1 MMFFTNLRAGWKSIV
16 KHRFHSIINILGFSV
31 ALSVV
36 VLVGLYVYR
45 ELSVNKFHKDVNQ
58 IYKICGWAAPYPLAT
73 TIKAGVPELQTITN
87 VVRVK
92 NRYLISWNEK
102 QQVAMESGYLAVDPE
117 FFKIFTFPIIA
128 GNAEDP
134 LPNSR
139 SIAIVESTAK
149 AIFGNSDPIG
159 QTVMA
164 TGWGGYN
171 SYVVTAVLADI
182 PVNSSIQ
189 FSALFRINPSQPYGT
204 STIGQY
210 WKAGLYEI
218 FAKLPEGSDV
228 DALNRKMQDVVE
240 RSGNLTFF
248 GVDKVVLYP
257 FTEIYFDRFQLASYF
272 KGGEYGKVMTMIAI
286 GCVILLMAII
296 NFFNLSTASGMMRSR
311 EIGLR
316 KVNGATRRSLV
327 VQFLTESILIA
338 FIAMLLAIIV
348 DNMVIPLFGAFVG
361 VPYPRI
367 MMTHGWEWLL
377 LIGGSVVVGCL
388 AGSYPAFYLSNVDPV
403 QALYVGRVRSGFGVV
418 MFRKVLIVFQ
428 LTAAIALIA
437 CTLVITG
444 QKNYL
449 ANHDTG
455 FDRDQLICVGMDAS
469 ITRQKQAFLSE
480 IRALP
485 NVESFSTTSNIVGY
499 QEDGVDKITVDHY
512 GEEQPIYIKYMYA
525 DTAFFSTFGIEMV
538 KGRVPVLPRE
548 YGYVVF
554 NEAAMNA
561 LNGNDPLE
569 LRVNS
574 KVHSINP
581 DGSVPTV
588 GVSGVCKNF
597 NSTSLLVG
605 IDPLM
610 IIVVNDYP
618 RGILNLRVRVHSM
631 DNMIQLMDDLKK
643 IYKKFGSSDASSNIM
658 ILDEVLRMIYIE
670 ETKYQVIF
678 SLFSVFAVIIACFG
692 LFGLILYSN
701 TQRRKEIGVR
711 KVYGSEVPEIV
722 VLLIRGYLG
731 YIAIAFVIATPIAYF
746 FMNRWLQ
753 AYPYRVGLHWWYFAL
768 AGLIALMIV
777 TLTVGIHSWRTAS
790 SNPIKALRSE

>member
-16 KHRFHSIINILGFSV
+16 KHRFHSIINILGFAV

-36 VLVGLYVYR
+36 VLIGLYVYR
-45 ELSVNKFHKDVNQ
+45 ELSTNKFHKDINQ
-58 IYKICGWAAPYPLAT
+58 IYKICGWSAPYPLAT

-87 VVRVK
+87 VIRVK
-92 NRYLISWNEK
+92 TRYVLTYEDR
-102 QQVAMESGYLAVDPE
+102 QVVMESGHLSVDPE

-134 LPNSR
+134 LPDFK
-139 SIAIVESTAK
+139 SIVLVESMAK
-149 AIFGNSDPIG
+149 AIFGDSDPIG
-159 QTVMA
+159 QMVTLGNV
-164 TGWGGYN
+164 
-171 SYVVTAVLADI
+171 SYAVTAVLADI
-182 PVNSSIQ
+182 PINSSIQ
-189 FSALFRINPSQPYGT
+189 FSALFRINPSQHYGN

-210 WKAGLYEI
+210 WKAGLCEI
-218 FAKLPEGSDV
+218 FAKLPKGSDV
-228 DALNRKMQDVVE
+228 DALNQKMQDVVG
-240 RSGNLTFF
+240 RNGNLEFF

-257 FTEIYFDRFQLASYF
+257 FTEVYFDRLQLWSQF
-272 KGGEYGKVMTMIAI
+272 KGGDYGKVMTMLAI
-286 GCVILLMAII
+286 GCVILLIAII

-327 VQFLTESILIA
+327 AQFLAESILIA

-348 DNMVIPLFGAFVG
+348 DNLVIPLFGAFVG

-367 MMTHGWEWLL
+367 LMTHGWEWLL
-377 LIGGSVVVGCL
+377 LIGGSVAVGCL

-403 QALYVGRVRSGFGVV
+403 KALYVGRVRSGFGVV

-449 ANHDTG
+449 GNHDTG

-469 ITRQKQAFLSE
+469 VTRQKQAFLSE

-485 NVESFSTTSNIVGY
+485 NVECFSITSNIVGY
-499 QEDGVDKITVDHY
+499 QEDGVEKMIGDYY
-512 GEEQPIYIKYMYA
+512 GEEKPIYIKYMYA
-525 DTAFFSTFGIEMV
+525 DTAFFSTFGIEMI
-538 KGRVPVLPRE
+538 KGRVPVLPQE

-554 NEAAMNA
+554 NEAAMDA
-561 LNGNDPLE
+561 LNGDDPLE

-605 IDPLM
+605 IDPLK

-618 RGILNLRVRVHSM
+618 NGILNLRVRVHSM
-631 DNMIQLMDDLKK
+631 DNMIQLMNDLKK
-643 IYKKFGSSDASSNIM
+643 IYKKFGSSDSSSNIM
-658 ILDEVLRMIYIE
+658 ILDEVLRMIYIA

-678 SLFSVFAVIIACFG
+678 SLFSIFTVIISCFG

-711 KVYGSEVPEIV
+711 KVYGSDVPEIV
-722 VLLIRGYLG
+722 VLLIRSYLG
-731 YIAIAFVIATPIAYF
+731 YVAVAFVIATPIAYF

-753 AYPYRVGLHWWYFAL
+753 AYPYRIGLHWWYFAL

-777 TLTVGIHSWRTAS
+777 ALTIGIHSWRTAS